1 MSKSQ
6 FPASTRRLLI
16 VGAYGVVG
24 EQIVELMATEN
35 KNVELWLAGRSQ
47 EKAAALAS
55 RFEGARSLRV
65 DMDDADPLA
74 KIGMLPDAVLAVAN
88 DSEDNLLS
96 ACVKRGIAY
105 IDITRWTD
113 RMLSAVKKFE
123 GEDLMSPV
131 ILASAWMAGV
141 VATVV
146 ADAAQKLKQID
157 RVEFDVLYAL
167 KDRAGP
173 NSIEYVD
180 RLRVPFNVMIDGA
193 SIQKKPFTDP
203 QQVRFSGSR
212 VFETMRFDTPDQY
225 TLPKILSIPTV
236 SGRIGYDDNK
246 TMGFMKFMLKTG
258 LWTLI
263 SRPMFDNLRRSL
275 IYNPG
280 PGAAHEIQLNII
292 GQELP
297 NNAVYEH
304 ITISDPLGQTH
315 MTAAGALL
323 QVERVFGLHGLNR
336 PPVGISHPEAVSG
349 DAALGV
355 ERLRQMGVDVLGSS
369 LVSSGNSER

>member
-6 FPASTRRLLI
+6 IPTSARRLLI

-24 EQIVELMATEN
+24 EQIVELMAKEN
-35 KNVELWLAGRSQ
+35 KDVELWLAGRSQ

-65 DMDDADPLA
+65 DMEDADPLA

-88 DSEDNLLS
+88 DPDDNLLS

-123 GEDLMSPV
+123 GEELSSPV

-146 ADAAQKLKQID
+146 ADVAQKLKQID
-157 RVEFDVLYAL
+157 AVEFDVLFAL
-167 KDRAGP
+167 KDKAGP

-180 RLRVPFNVMIDGA
+180 RLRIPFTVKINGA
-193 SIQKKPFTDP
+193 SVQKMPFTD
-203 QQVRFSGSR
+203 QRQVRFSGDR
-212 VFETMRFDTPDQY
+212 NFETMRFDTPDQY
-225 TLPKILSIPTV
+225 TLPKLFSIPTV
-236 SGRIGYDDNK
+236 SGRVGYDDNK
-246 TMGFMKFMLKTG
+246 TMGFMKFMLKSG

-275 IYNPG
+275 LYNPG
-280 PGAAHEIQLNII
+280 PGAAHEIRLHIT
-292 GQELP
+292 GQDP
-297 NNAVYEH
+297 QQGSVDDH

-315 MTAAGALL
+315 MTAAGAVL
-323 QVERVFGLHGLNR
+323 QVERVFGLHALKR
-336 PPVGISHPEAVSG
+336 PVAGISHPEEAS
-349 DAALGV
+349 DASLGV
-355 ERLRQMGVDVLGSS
+355 GRLRQMGVDVLGSS
-369 LVSSGNSER
+369 LTATE